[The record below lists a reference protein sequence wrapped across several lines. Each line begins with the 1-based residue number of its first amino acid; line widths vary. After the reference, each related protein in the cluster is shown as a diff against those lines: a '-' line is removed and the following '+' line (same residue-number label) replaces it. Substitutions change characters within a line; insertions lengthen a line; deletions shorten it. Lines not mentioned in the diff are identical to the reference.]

1 MTKDITSEQKGTNE
15 QKSRLYLVTSN
26 DLGVDLFPA
35 VREALKAG
43 IGILQYREKDRR
55 KKSYL
60 ENAQR
65 LKELCLKYNT
75 LYIINDNP
83 WAALHVNA
91 DGVHIGQEDIS
102 LIEATKIVRNKII
115 GVTCYTLE
123 QALEAQDYGA
133 SYIGMHLWNS
143 SKTKPLSECSSP
155 PIGKELFKEV
165 CANVTIPCVA
175 IGGINESNI
184 EEVLNNG
191 ADYIAMVSGI
201 LCAKDVY
208 STVKRMNENIGDK
221 VNEPKRPWLRI

>member
-1 MTKDITSEQKGTNE
+1 MDAYNN
-15 QKSRLYLVTSN
+15 SRLYLVTSN
-26 DLGVDLFPA
+26 ELGIDLFYA
-35 VREALKAG
+35 VKEALKAG
-43 IGILQYREKDRR
+43 IGLLQYREKDRR
-55 KKSYL
+55 KRSYL
-60 ENAQR
+60 ENALR
-65 LKELCLKYNT
+65 LKELCVKYNT
-75 LYIINDNP
+75 KYIVNDNP

-102 LIEATKIVRNKII
+102 LTEATKIVRNKII

-155 PIGKELFKEV
+155 PIGTELFKEV
-165 CANVTIPCVA
+165 CANVNIPCVA

-201 LCAKDVY
+201 LCARDVY
-208 STVKRMNENIGDK
+208 STVRRMNENIGDK
-221 VNEPKRPWLRI
+221 VNENKRPWLGI

>member
-1 MTKDITSEQKGTNE
+1 MVNE
-15 QKSRLYLVTSN
+15 QKSRLYLVTSSE
-26 DLGVDLFPA
+26 LGVSLFHH
-35 VREALKAG
+35 VEEALKAG
-43 IGILQYREKDRR
+43 VGLLQYREKDRR

-65 LKELCLKYNT
+65 LKEMCAEYNT
-75 LYIINDNP
+75 LYIVNDNP

-133 SYIGMHLWNS
+133 TYIGMHLWNS

-155 PIGKELFKEV
+155 PIGTELFKEV
-165 CANVTIPCVA
+165 CANVNIPCVA

-184 EEVLNNG
+184 EQVLNNG

-201 LCAKDVY
+201 LCARDVY
-208 STVKRMNENIGDK
+208 SAVQRMNQTIGDK
-221 VNEPKRPWLRI
+221 VNENKRPWLRI